1 MNRISICLLSF
12 LLISACIN
20 KEQSLP
26 IIGDR
31 TYPDGTVDRHEIRAF
46 QLVNQLGDTISN
58 KDFEDKIYLIDFFF
72 TSCPSIC
79 PKVTKQML
87 RLYDHVNEYD
97 DVLLVSTSID
107 PVRDTPEILK
117 KYADNMN
124 IDHGKWLF
132 LTGDKDEIMD
142 LANEDYFVTAL
153 VAPDVP
159 GGFDHSG
166 KIILLDKSSRIRGF
180 CEGTESK
187 SVSGMMKMID
197 QLRSEYD

>member
-1 MNRISICLLSF
+1 M
-12 LLISACIN
+12 ACGDGT
-20 KEQSLP
+20 KPLP

-31 TYPDGTVDRHEIRAF
+31 TYPDGTVDIHTIRDF
-46 QLVNQLGDTISN
+46 QLVNQLGDTITN
-58 KDFEDKIYLIDFFF
+58 RDFENKIYLIDFFF

-87 RLYDHVNEYD
+87 RLYDHVREYD
-97 DVLLVSTSID
+97 DVILVSTSID
-107 PVRDTPEILK
+107 PIRDTPEVLK
-117 KYADNMN
+117 RYADNLN
-124 IDHGKWLF
+124 IDDSRWLF
-132 LTGDKDEIMD
+132 LTGDKDEIME

-166 KIILLDKSSRIRGF
+166 KIILLDKSARIRGF
-180 CEGTESK
+180 CEGTESE

-197 QLRSEYD
+197 QLRAEYE